1 MKKKLTKTG
10 LIIALAFI
18 CTNIVSAQNY
28 MITFSGSGQSNVVEA
43 VEVKNTTQQTSVT
56 LNGTDTLHLVD
67 VVGISQ
73 IVLENAGMRVYPN
86 PTRHTSRVEFYNSED
101 GNVTVEII
109 DITGKTLS
117 ALSVNLS
124 RGLQAFEIQ
133 GLGTGIYL
141 LKATTETTVH
151 QQRLITYAQSFG
163 NPQINYLGSFDLSM
177 TPAQMKSTK
186 NIVEMQYNDGERLVT
201 KGISGDYSH
210 TMSLIPS
217 ESQNIDFDF
226 IECVDGDG
234 NHYGV
239 VTIGEQ
245 VWIAENLKTTRDAAG
260 NNITRYCYENNTTT
274 CELYGGLY
282 TWATVMNGAGSSS
295 NNPSGVQGICPDGWH
310 VPSHH
315 EWTQLEQY
323 ICNALGN
330 SNCETQFPYDHTT
343 WGWRG
348 TNEGNALKSCR
359 QVNSPLGGDCN
370 TSEHPRWNSHS
381 THHGFDEF
389 GFSAL
394 PGGGRYTSGGFGKIG
409 YFGYWWSSTE
419 HTSTGAWS
427 RGMSY
432 YYGDVYRYSG
442 YKPLGFS
449 VRCLRDID

>member
-1 MKKKLTKTG
+1 MNMKKKLTKTG
-10 LIIALAFI
+10 LFFALAFI

-67 VVGISQ
+67 VVGINP
-73 IVLENAGMRVYPN
+73 IIHENAAMKVYPN
-86 PTRHTSRVEFYNSED
+86 PTRHTSRVEFYNSEA

-117 ALSVNLS
+117 ILSVNLS
-124 RGLQAFEIQ
+124 RGLQAFEIH
-133 GLGTGIYL
+133 GLGSGIYL
-141 LKATTETTVH
+141 LKATTETIVQ
-151 QQRLITYAQSFG
+151 QQRLITYSQNFG

-239 VTIGEQ
+239 VTIGDQ
-245 VWIAENLKTTRDAAG
+245 CWMKENLKTTQYRNGTPIEYPGADNTAWANDTIG
-260 NNITRYCYENNTTT
+260 AYAWYNNDINWKDSYGALYNWHAVNNTN
-274 CELYGGLY
+274 GL
-282 TWATVMNGAGSSS
+282 
-295 NNPSGVQGICPDGWH
+295 CPTGWH
-310 VPSHH
+310 VPSDA
-315 EWTQLEQY
+315 EWTLLIDYVVSQ
-323 ICNALGN
+323 G
-330 SNCETQFPYDHTT
+330 FPNQWDNPN
-343 WGWRG
+343 GA
-348 TNEGNALKSCR
+348 GNALKSCR

-370 TSEHPRWNSHS
+370 TTEHPRWEEDTWSGNN
-381 THHGFDEF
+381 HHGFDEF
-389 GFSAL
+389 GFSGL
-394 PGGGRYTSGGFGKIG
+394 PGGFRYSSGNFYNVGG
-409 YFGYWWSSTE
+409 FGYWWSSTE
-419 HTSTGAWS
+419 DYTSYAWF
-427 RGMSY
+427 RKLTC
-432 YYGDVYRYSG
+432 GDGSVDRFSDS
-442 YKPLGFS
+442 KTSGFS
-449 VRCLRDID
+449 VLCLRD